1 MLKFLLL
8 TSLLL
13 SLLFPSHAQT
23 SNYEQTIRLHGFVLG
38 QTHDWSHESD
48 INLPQ
53 PRFAYINLRS
63 KYGIPYTN
71 TSNFRDTIEYFDSM
85 GNYFM
90 KRAIVNVQGATST
103 SFPKRNVK
111 LQLIDD
117 DWQGETVPT
126 VDFDGWVKQDHFRLL
141 RATASGSVQ
150 AWRDTR
156 MHAATPMAS
165 LA

>member
-48 INLPQ
+48 ISLPQ
-53 PRFAYINLRS
+53 PRLAYINLRS

-85 GNYFM
+85 GN
-90 KRAIVNVQGATST
+90 
-103 SFPKRNVK
+103 
-111 LQLIDD
+111 
-117 DWQGETVPT
+117 
-126 VDFDGWVKQDHFRLL
+126 
-141 RATASGSVQ
+141 
-150 AWRDTR
+150 
-156 MHAATPMAS
+156 
-165 LA
+165 